1 MAVAAA
7 YLHDD
12 TFDGAAQL
20 GHSQGLAAAF
30 EMGWATAD
38 TKVELLLVNW
48 DGDLLGAG
56 ERGGGKLLATL
67 QFPQAVR
74 ALGCPFACQRT
85 PDNLAALAGTARRVA
100 VASAQTKWMSALGLM

>member
-56 ERGGGKLLATL
+56 EGGKLLATNCTFL
-67 QFPQAVR
+67 QAVR